1 MVSLYISTDSMN
13 HLLQLPT
20 KSPLLIS
27 WQAEVQRVINCCL
40 GFLCWIW
47 IDCRLKN
54 PWWQGYKIIE
64 WERWW
69 KGDMWGGK
77 GCRKGWFLHPQVG
90 NHSSFGDCRNL
101 NGAISN
107 IGHFLFPPFPLKA
120 LKEEKGGLQVDDFP
134 KVHIKKSISQ
144 VLLTFCNPCWNVA
157 GDTRPQFVSC
167 ISL

>member
-1 MVSLYISTDSMN
+1 MTYCPWQLMVSLYISTDSMN

-54 PWWQGYKIIE
+54 PWLQGYKIIE

-134 KVHIKKSISQ
+134 KVHIKNQ
-144 VLLTFCNPCWNVA
+144 FHRYFLLFA
-157 GDTRPQFVSC
+157 
-167 ISL
+167 ILAEM

>member
-1 MVSLYISTDSMN
+1 MFSVHINREHEPPAPAADQESSVDLLASWSPTRHKLRPRISLLD
-13 HLLQLPT
+13 
-20 KSPLLIS
+20 
-27 WQAEVQRVINCCL
+27 WA
-40 GFLCWIW
+40 
-47 IDCRLKN
+47 DCRLKN
-54 PWWQGYKIIE
+54 PWLQGYKIVE

-77 GCRKGWFLHPQVG
+77 GCRKGWLLHPQVG

-120 LKEEKGGLQVDDFP
+120 QGGKRGATGRWLSKGTYQ
-134 KVHIKKSISQ
+134 KSISQ